1 MTDLQMGLM
10 GLGATA
16 VIVVLAYNKWQE
28 HKHRK
33 LAEQL
38 LNARQ
43 ADVLLDETLPG
54 DIPVASLARSEP
66 AGRTNPRNGRER
78 LDTPLEGQPPMAAE
92 VAEGTAHDRTSGAS
106 RIPAFLSASDPVI
119 LPDEA
124 SPAADAQSGAGDPS
138 GPREIGTP
146 LHVLSPL
153 IDYIAALEFSAPVGA
168 YRLRETQRAAMQRI
182 EKAINWIGYNEESN
196 EWDLIADDSDRA
208 YQHVRI
214 GLQMVDRRGP
224 LRSSELSIFDVAV
237 HDLATEL
244 GGLAELPLRESAL
257 EAAAELD
264 QFCAGV
270 DIQIGIN
277 VISQGQVFAGTKLRA
292 LAESAGMV
300 VDPTGRFARCDDD
313 GSVLYYLLNQ
323 EDQGF
328 SAEAMKSLTTHG
340 VTFLLDVPCV
350 ANGDRILSQ
359 MFEQARRFADSLHGA
374 LVDDNRQPLSEKAL
388 EPIRRQ
394 VMQYQSAMSAR
405 HLAAGGSLALRLF
418 S

>member
-54 DIPVASLARSEP
+54 EMPASSPAQPEP
-66 AGRTNPRNGRER
+66 AARANTRKGRER
-78 LDTPLEGQPPMAAE
+78 FDPLLDGGQPAAAE
-92 VAEGTAHDRTSGAS
+92 GMPDERTSGTG
-106 RIPAFLSASDPVI
+106 RIPAFLAASDPVI
-119 LPDEA
+119 LADDISPELEA
-124 SPAADAQSGAGDPS
+124 TVGAGELP

-153 IDYIAALEFSAPVGA
+153 IDYIAALEFSSSVGA
-168 YRLRETQRAAMQRI
+168 YRLRETQRVALQRI

-208 YQHVRI
+208 YRHVRV

-224 LRSSELSIFDVAV
+224 LRSSDLSIFDVAV

-244 GGLAELPLRESAL
+244 GGLAELPLRETAL

-300 VDPTGRFARCDDD
+300 IDPAGRFARCDDD
-313 GSVLYYLLNQ
+313 GSVLYHLVNQ
-323 EDQGF
+323 EDKGF

-350 ANGDRILSQ
+350 ASGDRVLSQ

-374 LVDDNRQPLSEKAL
+374 LVDDNRHPLSEKAL

-394 VMQYQSAMSAR
+394 VMQYQAAMSAR
-405 HLAAGGSLALRLF
+405 HLAAGGPLALRLF